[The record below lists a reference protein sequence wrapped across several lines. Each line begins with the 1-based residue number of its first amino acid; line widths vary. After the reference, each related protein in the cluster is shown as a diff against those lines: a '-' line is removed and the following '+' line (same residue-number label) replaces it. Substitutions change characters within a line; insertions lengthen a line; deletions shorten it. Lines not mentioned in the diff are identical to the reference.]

1 MWTHTMGI
9 PGRGPIIGGMGGGI
23 IGMPPICMG
32 GIGAEMCG
40 AGATLFCMSLGVDVW
55 LFGFDWVG
63 LGLVGSSVWNTMNK
77 WMIVQYNILM

>member
-1 MWTHTMGI
+1 MGI

-40 AGATLFCMSLGVDVW
+40 AGATLFCMSLGVDV
-55 LFGFDWVG
+55 
-63 LGLVGSSVWNTMNK
+63 
-77 WMIVQYNILM
+77 